1 MHRYYTGLNRN
12 LLRLATN
19 ACVELV
25 RNLRAGP
32 SLAASLLYAYV
43 NLAAF
48 KEKAGIERGI
58 ISTELAFALTADPK
72 SRFVPSQEAIEKLKR
87 KSQHSSL
94 NKTARSTKTKGER
107 IRNSTTTYSEGAS
120 ATNRTA
126 EARSPSLSALVHLRE
141 VVAQQ
146 DVYLASFL
154 AFATP
159 AYVSEY
165 DRIRAESCVISSHEM
180 RRTLIHRLLDI
191 QLSLFAGG
199 FFDYAPDLLDD
210 AAHYV
215 LPGPPPSISR
225 EEQPRG
231 ERAQRDSL
239 GDASSPPT
247 DSATRLIL
255 GQAIAAT
262 DTQSVQLKKKLQR
275 VELED
280 DNPSLAPEADDEFE
294 ARVLSALREMS
305 ENDMLWFSPQH
316 WWMNQTCRINH
327 LHSMSETLA
336 IAIHE
341 EAEKA
346 RRTLSI
352 RAVRLAAPLLACF
365 VATLLVGLRAIHAYI
380 QYRDSTERR
389 VKKLETRRLRY
400 RDLLSRWAPLS
411 SWMLDDD
418 SHDDDSSNV
427 SVTDDSSQSSSFDMN
442 GAAAVRPRASKTG
455 IDDANADRDSIRQGT
470 TPTTSVSSRL
480 ISDATAFRA
489 RAGIVAAN
497 ISRSATPPL
506 SSLGAVPSKR
516 PLP

>member
-1 MHRYYTGLNRN
+1 MLQ
-12 LLRLATN
+12 LATN

-58 ISTELAFALTADPK
+58 ISTELAFALTADQK
-72 SRFVPSQEAIEKLKR
+72 SVLVRHRKAMANLHR
-87 KSQHSSL
+87 KSHHSSL
-94 NKTARSTKTKGER
+94 NDTARFADTKSVQSGK
-107 IRNSTTTYSEGAS
+107 SATTYSES
-120 ATNRTA
+120 DTATNRTA
-126 EARSPSLSALVHLRE
+126 EARSPSLSALVRLRE

-159 AYVSEY
+159 AYVSDY
-165 DRIRAESCVISSHEM
+165 ARIRTESCVISSHDM
-180 RRTLIHRLLDI
+180 RRTLIRRLLDI
-191 QLSLFAGG
+191 QLSLSAGG

-215 LPGPPPSISR
+215 VPVPEVSNDVEPPLR
-225 EEQPRG
+225 
-231 ERAQRDSL
+231 RALAQLDPMP
-239 GDASSPPT
+239 DASGQPT
-247 DSATRLIL
+247 DSATSLRI
-255 GQAIAAT
+255 GQAIAPT
-262 DTQSVQLKKKLQR
+262 DTQSLQLQKNLRR

-294 ARVLSALREMS
+294 ARLLSALREIS
-305 ENDMLWFSPQH
+305 ENDMLWFLPQH
-316 WWMNQTCRINH
+316 WWDNQTCRINH

-427 SVTDDSSQSSSFDMN
+427 SVTDDSSQSSTFDMN
-442 GAAAVRPRASKTG
+442 GAAPMRPGANDTSIEDATG
-455 IDDANADRDSIRQGT
+455 DRESSRQGT
-470 TPTTSVSSRL
+470 TQTMTASSRL

-497 ISRSATPPL
+497 ITRSTTPPI
-506 SSLGAVPSKR
+506 SSLGTLPSKR
-516 PLP
+516 SLA